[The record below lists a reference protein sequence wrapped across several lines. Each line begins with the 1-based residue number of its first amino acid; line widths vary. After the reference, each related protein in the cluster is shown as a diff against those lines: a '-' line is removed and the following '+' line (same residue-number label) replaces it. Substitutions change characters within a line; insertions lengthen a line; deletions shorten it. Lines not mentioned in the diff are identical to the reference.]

1 MFYGETHF
9 TGLPNQVRYENGD
22 DAACLIPS
30 VKINSE
36 NRTPKIYFRAPP
48 ATRASYP
55 TTAFN
60 TITPASPTTETIVS
74 ITDQDRIVS
83 LIDKLKYSLNIQ
95 KPPSLT

>member
-1 MFYGETHF
+1 MFYGETHT
-9 TGLPNQVRYENGD
+9 TGLPIQVRYENGD
-22 DAACLIPS
+22 DVACFSLGG
-30 VKINSE
+30 KINRE
-36 NRTPKIYFRAPP
+36 TRTVKIYFAKSCP
-48 ATRASYP
+48 YP

-60 TITPASPTTETIVS
+60 TSTPPSPTTDTIVS